1 MNICLIGNGLA
12 SLALAKNL
20 INKKIKVFVCYE
32 NTKKLKFQSRTIGIS
47 KNNFNFFDKDI
58 IKFKKNMFW
67 KIKQIEIYLEKYND
81 EKILNFE
88 KSKEELFSIVK
99 NNEVYK
105 LLENN
110 LKKNK
115 LFKKVLIKDN
125 YFYEKILKEEK
136 FDLIINCDGN
146 NQISRN
152 FFYNRINKSYNS
164 YAYTTI
170 IKHQK
175 INNVKAI
182 QVFTKIGPIAFL
194 PISVFETSVVFS
206 IINRGEVLSENKIK
220 NLIRL
225 YNKNYNIKSF
235 GKLEKFELNF
245 STPRNYYHNNL
256 MAFGDSLH
264 KIHPLAGQGFNM
276 ILRDI
281 NILSK
286 IIQDRIDLGL
296 QIDHSIYEVF
306 EKKTK
311 HFNFIFSSGNDFIYE
326 FFKFD
331 NKYKNNYL
339 NQLVKF
345 LGENKLFK
353 KIASKYADQGL
364 SI

>member
-1 MNICLIGNGLA
+1 MNICLIGDILT
-12 SLALAKNL
+12 SLALAQNL
-20 INKKIKVFVCYE
+20 INKNIKVFVYYK
-32 NTKKLKFQSRTIGIS
+32 NTKNSSFQSRTIGIS
-47 KNNFNFFDKDI
+47 KNNFDFFNKEI
-58 IKFKKNMFW
+58 IKFRKNIFW
-67 KIKQIEIYLEKYND
+67 KIKGIEIYSEKLKD

-88 KSKEELFSIVK
+88 NNGEELFLMAK
-99 NNEVYK
+99 NNEIYK
-105 LLENN
+105 LLDRD

-115 LFKKVLIKDN
+115 LFKKILIKN
-125 YFYEKILKEEK
+125 NNFYKKIINEQKYE
-136 FDLIINCDGN
+136 LIINCDGN
-146 NQISRN
+146 NKISRN
-152 FFYNRINKSYNS
+152 FFYNKINKSYNS
-164 YAYTTI
+164 NAYTTI

-175 INNVKAI
+175 IKNEKAI
-182 QVFTKIGPIAFL
+182 QIFTKIGPVAFL
-194 PISVFETSVVFS
+194 PISNSETSIVFS
-206 IINRGEVLSENKIK
+206 IINKKVILNENEIK
-220 NLIRL
+220 NLISL
-225 YNKNYNIKSF
+225 HNKNYEIKSF
-235 GKLEKFELNF
+235 GKLERFELNF
-245 STPRNYYHNNL
+245 SVSRNYYYKNL

-345 LGENKLFK
+345 LGKNKLLNN
-353 KIASKYADQGL
+353 IASKYADQGL

>member
-1 MNICLIGNGLA
+1 MNICLIGDSLT

-20 INKKIKVFVCYE
+20 INKNIKVFVYYK
-32 NTKKLKFQSRTIGIS
+32 NIKNSIFQSRTIGIS
-47 KNNFNFFDKDI
+47 KNNFDFFDKEI
-58 IKFKKNMFW
+58 IKFKKGMFW
-67 KIKQIEIYLEKYND
+67 KIKQIEIYSEKNKN

-88 KSKEELFSIVK
+88 SDEKELFLTVK
-99 NNEVYK
+99 NHEIYK
-105 LLENN
+105 LLAKD

-115 LFKKVLIKDN
+115 LFKKILIKN
-125 YFYEKILKEEK
+125 NSFYKKILREK
-136 FDLIINCDGN
+136 KYELIINCDGN
-146 NQISRN
+146 NKISRN
-152 FFYNRINKSYNS
+152 FFYNKINKSYNS
-164 YAYTTI
+164 NAYTTI
-170 IKHQK
+170 IKHK
-175 INNVKAI
+175 NIKNEKAI
-182 QVFTKIGPIAFL
+182 QIFTKMGPVAFL
-194 PISVFETSVVFS
+194 PISNSETSIVFS
-206 IINRGEVLSENKIK
+206 IINNKVILNENEIK
-220 NLIRL
+220 NLISL
-225 YNKNYNIKSF
+225 HNKNYKIKSF
-235 GKLEKFELNF
+235 GKLEKFELSF
-245 STPRNYYHNNL
+245 SVSRNYYYKNL

-296 QIDHSIYEVF
+296 QIDHLIYEEF

-311 HFNFIFSSGNDFIYE
+311 HFNFIFSSCNDFIYE

-345 LGENKLFK
+345 LGENKLFN

>member
-20 INKKIKVFVCYE
+20 INKKIKVFVYYE

-99 NNEVYK
+99 NNEVYQ

-194 PISVFETSVVFS
+194 PISVFETSIVFS
-206 IINRGEVLSENKIK
+206 IINKREVLNENEIK

-245 STPRNYYHNNL
+245 SVSRNYYYKNL

-276 ILRDI
+276 TLRDI

-345 LGENKLFK
+345 LGENKLFN

>member
-1 MNICLIGNGLA
+1 MNICLIGDSLT

-20 INKKIKVFVCYE
+20 INKNIKVFVYYK
-32 NTKKLKFQSRTIGIS
+32 NTKNPSFQSRTIGIS
-47 KNNFNFFDKDI
+47 KNNFDFFDKEI
-58 IKFKKNMFW
+58 MKFKKGMFW
-67 KIKQIEIYLEKYND
+67 KIKQIEIYSEKFKD
-81 EKILNFE
+81 EKILNF
-88 KSKEELFSIVK
+88 KNNQGGLFLIAK
-99 NNEVYK
+99 NNEIYE
-105 LLENN
+105 LLAKD

-115 LFKKVLIKDN
+115 LFKKILIKN
-125 YFYEKILKEEK
+125 NNFYKKILEEQK
-136 FDLIINCDGN
+136 YELIINCDGN
-146 NQISRN
+146 NKISRN
-152 FFYNRINKSYNS
+152 FFYNKINKSYNS
-164 YAYTTI
+164 NAYTTI
-170 IKHQK
+170 IKHQNIK
-175 INNVKAI
+175 NDKAI
-182 QVFTKIGPIAFL
+182 QIFTKMGPVAFL
-194 PISVFETSVVFS
+194 PISNSETSIVFS
-206 IINRGEVLSENKIK
+206 IINDERILNENEIK
-220 NLIRL
+220 KLISL
-225 YNKNYNIKSF
+225 HNKNYEIKSF

-245 STPRNYYHNNL
+245 SVSRNYYYKNL

-296 QIDHSIYEVF
+296 QIDHSIYEKF

-345 LGENKLFK
+345 LGENKLFN

>member
-1 MNICLIGNGLA
+1 MNICLIGDSLT
-12 SLALAKNL
+12 SLALAKSL
-20 INKKIKVFVCYE
+20 INKNIKVFVYYK
-32 NTKKLKFQSRTIGIS
+32 NTKNSSLQSRTIGIS
-47 KNNFNFFDKDI
+47 KSNFDFFDKEI
-58 IKFKKNMFW
+58 IKFKKDMFW
-67 KIKQIEIYLEKYND
+67 KIKQIEIYSEKLKD
-81 EKILNFE
+81 EKILNF
-88 KSKEELFSIVK
+88 KNNKEELFLIAK
-99 NNEVYK
+99 NNEIYE
-105 LLENN
+105 LLEKD

-115 LFKKVLIKDN
+115 LFKKILIKN
-125 YFYEKILKEEK
+125 NNFYKKILKEQKYE
-136 FDLIINCDGN
+136 LIINCDGN
-146 NQISRN
+146 NKISRN
-152 FFYNRINKSYNS
+152 FFYNKINKSYNS
-164 YAYTTI
+164 NAYTTI
-170 IKHQK
+170 IKHQNIK
-175 INNVKAI
+175 NEKAI
-182 QVFTKIGPIAFL
+182 QIFTKMGPVAFL
-194 PISVFETSVVFS
+194 PISNSETSIVFS
-206 IINRGEVLSENKIK
+206 IINKKVILNENEIK
-220 NLIRL
+220 NLISQH
-225 YNKNYNIKSF
+225 NENYEIKSF

-245 STPRNYYHNNL
+245 SVSRNYYYKNL

-345 LGENKLFK
+345 LGENKLFN
-353 KIASKYADQGL
+353 KIASKYANQGL

>member
-1 MNICLIGNGLA
+1 MNICLIGDSLT

-20 INKKIKVFVCYE
+20 INKNIKVFVCYK
-32 NTKKLKFQSRTIGIS
+32 NIKNPSFQSRTVGIS
-47 KNNFNFFDKDI
+47 KNNFDFFDKEI
-58 IKFKKNMFW
+58 IKFKKSMFW
-67 KIKQIEIYLEKYND
+67 KIKQIEIYSEKLKD

-88 KSKEELFSIVK
+88 NNKEELFLIAK
-99 NNEVYK
+99 NNKIYE
-105 LLENN
+105 LLEKD

-115 LFKKVLIKDN
+115 LFKKILIKN
-125 YFYEKILKEEK
+125 NNFYKKILKEQKYE
-136 FDLIINCDGN
+136 LIINCDGN
-146 NQISRN
+146 NKISRN
-152 FFYNRINKSYNS
+152 FFYNKINKSYNS
-164 YAYTTI
+164 NAYTTI
-170 IKHQK
+170 IKHQNIK
-175 INNVKAI
+175 NEKAI
-182 QVFTKIGPIAFL
+182 QIFTKMGPVAFL
-194 PISVFETSVVFS
+194 PISNFETSIVFS
-206 IINRGEVLSENKIK
+206 IINKKVILNENEIK
-220 NLIRL
+220 NLISL
-225 YNKNYNIKSF
+225 HNKNYEIKSF

-245 STPRNYYHNNL
+245 SVSRNYYYKNL

-311 HFNFIFSSGNDFIYE
+311 HFNFIFSSCNDFIYE

-345 LGENKLFK
+345 LGENKLFN
-353 KIASKYADQGL
+353 KIAFKYADQGL

>member
-1 MNICLIGNGLA
+1 MNICLIGDGLA

-20 INKKIKVFVCYE
+20 INKKIKVFLCYE
-32 NTKKLKFQSRTIGIS
+32 KTKELKFQSRTIGIS
-47 KNNFNFFDKDI
+47 KHNFNFFNKDI
-58 IKFKKNMFW
+58 TKFKKNMFW

-81 EKILNFE
+81 EKILNFK
-88 KSKEELFSIVK
+88 KSKEELFSVVK
-99 NNEVYK
+99 NDEIYK
-105 LLENN
+105 LLENS

-125 YFYEKILKEEK
+125 LFYKKILKEKK
-136 FDLIINCDGN
+136 FDLIINCDGRN
-146 NQISRN
+146 EISRN

-175 INNVKAI
+175 INNIKAI

-194 PISVFETSVVFS
+194 PISFFETSVVFS
-206 IINRGEVLSENKIK
+206 IVNKGEVLSENKIK
-220 NLIRL
+220 NLIKL

-235 GKLEKFELNF
+235 GKLEKFDLNF
-245 STPRNYYHNNL
+245 STPRNYYYNNL

-276 ILRDI
+276 TLRDI
-281 NILSK
+281 KNFSK
-286 IIQDRIDLGL
+286 IIQNRLDLGL
-296 QIDHSIYEVF
+296 SLDHSIYSEF

-311 HFNFIFSSGNDFIYE
+311 HLNFIFSSGIDFIYE

-331 NKYKNNYL
+331 NKYKNIYSKNL
-339 NQLVKF
+339 LKFIGGNKF
-345 LGENKLFK
+345 LNKLM
-353 KIASKYADQGL
+353 SKHAEQGL
-364 SI
+364 VI

>member
-1 MNICLIGNGLA
+1 MNICLIGDTLT

-20 INKKIKVFVCYE
+20 INKNIKVFVYY
-32 NTKKLKFQSRTIGIS
+32 KSGKSSKFPSRTIGIS
-47 KNNFNFFDKDI
+47 KNNFDFFDKEI
-58 IKFKKNMFW
+58 IKIKKGMFW
-67 KIKQIEIYLEKYND
+67 KIKQIEIYSEKLKN

-88 KSKEELFSIVK
+88 NNKEELFLIAK
-99 NNEVYK
+99 NNEIYE
-105 LLENN
+105 LLEKD

-115 LFKKVLIKDN
+115 LFKKILIKN
-125 YFYEKILKEEK
+125 NNFYKKILKEQKYE
-136 FDLIINCDGN
+136 LIINCDGN
-146 NQISRN
+146 NKISRN
-152 FFYNRINKSYNS
+152 FFYNKINKSYNS
-164 YAYTTI
+164 NAYTTI
-170 IKHQK
+170 IKHQNIK
-175 INNVKAI
+175 NDKAI
-182 QVFTKIGPIAFL
+182 QIFTKMGPVAFL
-194 PISVFETSVVFS
+194 PISNSETSIVFS
-206 IINRGEVLSENKIK
+206 IINKKVILNENKIK
-220 NLIRL
+220 NLINL
-225 YNKNYNIKSF
+225 HNKNYAIKSF
-235 GKLEKFELNF
+235 SKLEKFELNF
-245 STPRNYYHNNL
+245 SVSRNYYYKNL

-345 LGENKLFK
+345 LGKNKLFK
-353 KIASKYADQGL
+353 NIATKYADQGL

>member
-1 MNICLIGNGLA
+1 MNICLIGDSLT
-12 SLALAKNL
+12 SLALAKSL
-20 INKKIKVFVCYE
+20 INKNIKVFVYYK
-32 NTKKLKFQSRTIGIS
+32 NTKNSSFQSRTIGIS
-47 KNNFNFFDKDI
+47 KNNFDFFDKEI
-58 IKFKKNMFW
+58 IKFKKDMFW
-67 KIKQIEIYLEKYND
+67 KIKQIEIYSEKLKD

-88 KSKEELFSIVK
+88 NNKEELFLIAK
-99 NNEVYK
+99 NNEIYE
-105 LLENN
+105 LLEKD

-115 LFKKVLIKDN
+115 LFKKILIKN
-125 YFYEKILKEEK
+125 NNFYKKILKEQKYE
-136 FDLIINCDGN
+136 LIINCDGN
-146 NQISRN
+146 NKISRN
-152 FFYNRINKSYNS
+152 FFYNKINKSYNS
-164 YAYTTI
+164 NAYTTI
-170 IKHQK
+170 IKHQNIK
-175 INNVKAI
+175 NEKAI
-182 QVFTKIGPIAFL
+182 QIFTKMGPVAFL
-194 PISVFETSVVFS
+194 PISNFETSIVFS
-206 IINRGEVLSENKIK
+206 IINKKVILNENEIK
-220 NLIRL
+220 NLISL
-225 YNKNYNIKSF
+225 HNKNYEIKSF

-245 STPRNYYHNNL
+245 SVSRNYYYKNL

-345 LGENKLFK
+345 LGENKLFN